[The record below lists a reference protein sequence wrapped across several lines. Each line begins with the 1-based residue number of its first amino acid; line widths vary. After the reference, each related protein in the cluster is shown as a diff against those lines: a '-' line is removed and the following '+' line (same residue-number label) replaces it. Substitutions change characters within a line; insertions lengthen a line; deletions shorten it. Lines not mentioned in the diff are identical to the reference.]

1 MNINKENNSL
11 SKQIVYDLTKFSHLD
26 FPDHLSCI
34 VWFVGCNMRCDYCY
48 NKDIVFTHKGKYSLE
63 EILAFLEQRVGLL
76 DGVVLSGGEATSH
89 NLISFCQK
97 IKALGFK
104 IKLDTNGTNHT
115 NIKELID
122 LNLIDYIALD
132 YKAPNYKFYEIT
144 HSNAFSL
151 FENTLTYLIQS
162 DIKFEVRTTVHN
174 DLLNEKDIN
183 FIVNDLIKKGYKN
196 TYFLQEF
203 MDTEDNIGNI
213 SAPIKKFDKTLL
225 SKSLDI
231 VYR

>member
-1 MNINKENNSL
+1 VNTNKENNSL
-11 SKQIVYDLTKFSHLD
+11 NKQIVYDLTKFSHLD

-48 NKDIVFTHKGKYSLE
+48 NKDIVFTHKGKYTLE
-63 EILAFLEQRVGLL
+63 DILAFLEQRVGLL

-97 IKALGFK
+97 VKSLGFK
-104 IKLDTNGTNHT
+104 IKLDTNGTNH
-115 NIKELID
+115 NSIKELID
-122 LNLIDYIALD
+122 LNLIDYVALD
-132 YKAPNYKFYEIT
+132 YKAPEYKYYEIT
-144 HSNAFSL
+144 HSKAFSS

-174 DLLNEKDIN
+174 DLLNEMDIN
-183 FIVNDLIKKGYKN
+183 FIIYDLLKKGYKN

-213 SAPIKKFDKTLL
+213 SAPVKGFDKEMI
-225 SKSLDI
+225 SKNLDVI
-231 VYR
+231 YR